1 MQSSQTPLSVRELI
15 ALCTSR
21 SHDELHRGWSELL
34 SRYKPY
40 LYSVVFRRM
49 GRRRIISLG
58 LILLTAVLLLLY
70 LIPAR
75 TLLIGLAHQSAV
87 DDIICEVIRTLC
99 DNDFRLIRRFKAV
112 DCERSFRGYLATIT
126 ARITDRQPLFTDI
139 APLEDVAEKLY
150 LEDNAPVNEH
160 EQFFEQIVELLRRTA
175 SKKEK
180 HSECKI
186 LMLNLYL
193 LEDFSTKML
202 ASCPLFRMLGR
213 RMVDNTINR
222 TKTKLIDKLLLDE
235 NISE

>member
-49 GRRRIISLG
+49 GRRRIML
-58 LILLTAVLLLLY
+58 
-70 LIPAR
+70 
-75 TLLIGLAHQSAV
+75 HQSAV

-202 ASCPLFRMLGR
+202 ASCPLFRPLGR